1 LIREMED
8 TGKFIAIAG
17 FRGVQI
23 KDVDDLLNL
32 VRRRVKDAYVQFF
45 DADLIAGQEH
55 LFFAALNAF
64 KAFESKTNI
73 SDSLAVETL
82 LFASAQRQIRKAV
95 ELLGIKPDSPRIAV
109 LILAETQQMI
119 SETLEIV
126 SELTYGERDDDVLKL
141 NEKKFEAIKR
151 LFHVTDSELEAKLE
165 KEGLEKEALTE
176 LIIEHVALLA
186 TQR

>member
-1 LIREMED
+1 MEG

-23 KDVDDLLNL
+23 KGIDDLLN
-32 VRRRVKDAYVQFF
+32 VARGRVKGACVQFF
-45 DADLIAGQEH
+45 DANLIAGQEH
-55 LFFAALNAF
+55 LFFAALNAL

-95 ELLGIKPDSPRIAV
+95 ELLGIKPGSPRIAV
-109 LILAETQQMI
+109 LVLAETQQDVA
-119 SETLEIV
+119 ETLEIV
-126 SELTYGERDDDVLKL
+126 SELIHGERDDDVIKL
-141 NEKKFEAIKR
+141 NEEKFEVIKR
-151 LFHVTDSELEAKLE
+151 LFHVTDSELEARLE
-165 KEGLEKEALTE
+165 KEGLEKEALIN
-176 LIIEHVALLA
+176 LVIEHVALLS